1 MPIKNGDFVKINFT
15 GKIDETGD
23 VFDTTYEDVAK
34 EAGIIVENKDYSPI
48 PIVVGGNHLVPA
60 IEEAIVGLK
69 EGDEKEV
76 KVSPENGFGERNPN
90 LIQLVP
96 MKEFKKQGIKPV
108 PGMRITSEGQNAKV
122 LTVSGGRVKLDFNH
136 ELAGKHLTYD
146 VKVAEI
152 IDDDDEKVKSMIQ
165 LHYAYPNMDIDKTEV
180 DFDGNTVNIKL
191 DEITRFDQ
199 KPYMDVTL
207 ARFRIAKDIWEN
219 MDVEKV
225 QFVDTFEK
233 KTVEPE
239 ADEEV
244 EDAKDE

>member
-1 MPIKNGDFVKINFT
+1 MPIETSDLVKIICT
-15 GKIDETGD
+15 GNIDETGD
-23 VFDTTYEDVAK
+23 VFDTTYKDVAE
-34 EAGIIVENKDYSPI
+34 EAGILVENKEYAPI
-48 PIVVGGNHLVPA
+48 PIVVGGNHLLPA

-76 KVSPENGFGERNPN
+76 KVTPEKGFGERNSN

-136 ELAGKHLTYD
+136 ELAGKNLTYD

-152 IDDDDEKVKSMIQ
+152 VEEDNEKVKSMIQ

-180 DFDGNTVNIKL
+180 DFEDDTVKIKL

-233 KTVEPE
+233 KTGEDE
-239 ADEEV
+239 QADE
-244 EDAKDE
+244 D

>member
-1 MPIKNGDFVKINFT
+1 MPIENGDFVKINFT

-23 VFDTTYEDVAK
+23 VFDTTYKDVAE
-34 EAGIIVENKDYSPI
+34 EAGILVENKEYAPI
-48 PIVVGGNHLVPA
+48 PIVVGGNHLLPA

-76 KVSPENGFGERNPN
+76 KVTPEKGFGERNSN

-108 PGMRITSEGQNAKV
+108 PGMRTTSEGQNAKV

-136 ELAGKHLTYD
+136 ELAGKNLTYD

-152 IDDDDEKVKSMIQ
+152 VEEDNEKVKSMIQ

-180 DFDGNTVNIKL
+180 DFEDDTVKIKL

-233 KTVEPE
+233 KTGEDE
-239 ADEEV
+239 QADE
-244 EDAKDE
+244 D